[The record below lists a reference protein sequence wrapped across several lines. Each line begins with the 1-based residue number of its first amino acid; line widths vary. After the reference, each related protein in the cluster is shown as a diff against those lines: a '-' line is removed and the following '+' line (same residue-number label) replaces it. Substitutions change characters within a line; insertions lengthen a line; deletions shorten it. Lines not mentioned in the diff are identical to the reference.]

1 MLNNDERTSYY
12 YLIMLLKKNRVI
24 TSLFNDYGNVVLKNK
39 RRGSMS
45 FTERAVA
52 LIKQIPSGKV
62 MTYGQIAG
70 LAGSPRGARQV
81 VRVLHSMSKKHNL
94 PWHRVINS
102 KGEIGFKD
110 EEMYVV
116 QKLSLEAEGILVS
129 SDGKLD
135 LKVYLYE
142 PDEHKSQNRLRQN
155 ETNSI

>member
-81 VRVLHSMSKKHNL
+81 VRVLHSMSKKHDL

-142 PDEHKSQNRLRQN
+142 PDVYK
-155 ETNSI
+155 

>member
-24 TSLFNDYGNVVLKNK
+24 TSLFNDYGNVVLKYK

-142 PDEHKSQNRLRQN
+142 PDEHK
-155 ETNSI
+155 

>member
-142 PDEHKSQNRLRQN
+142 PDEHK
-155 ETNSI
+155 

>member
-116 QKLSLEAEGILVS
+116 QKLLLEAEGILVS

-142 PDEHKSQNRLRQN
+142 PDEHK
-155 ETNSI
+155 

>member
-1 MLNNDERTSYY
+1 
-12 YLIMLLKKNRVI
+12 
-24 TSLFNDYGNVVLKNK
+24 
-39 RRGSMS
+39 MS
-45 FTERAVA
+45 FTERTVA
-52 LIKQIPSGKV
+52 LIKQIPHGKV
-62 MTYGQIAG
+62 MTYGQIAR

-110 EEMYVV
+110 EEMHVV

-129 SDGKLD
+129 SDGRLD

-142 PDEHKSQNRLRQN
+142 PDVHKQQLR
-155 ETNSI
+155 

>member
-24 TSLFNDYGNVVLKNK
+24 TSLFNDYGNVVQKNK

-62 MTYGQIAG
+62 MTYGQIAR

-142 PDEHKSQNRLRQN
+142 PDEHK
-155 ETNSI
+155 

>member
-142 PDEHKSQNRLRQN
+142 PDVYK
-155 ETNSI
+155 

>member
-135 LKVYLYE
+135 LKVHLYE
-142 PDEHKSQNRLRQN
+142 PDVYK
-155 ETNSI
+155 